1 MTALLAPFQ
10 AKLAARELLMRHPA
24 GQTASLSAALMD
36 AQVDLNPHQV
46 EAALFAFR
54 SPFSKGA
61 ILADEVGLGKTIEA
75 GLVITQRWAEQRR
88 RVLIIA
94 PASLRKQW
102 AQELADKFFIR
113 SVILESKSFNDAVK
127 QGIREP
133 FMRSP
138 KDPAVIICSYQFA
151 AKMADEVM
159 ATPWDLVVCD
169 EAHRLRNVYKPGNK
183 IAVALRTALVDRPK
197 LLLTATPLQ
206 NTLMELYGLVSFV
219 DEHTFGDV
227 KSFRTQYARL
237 VEDGSFDDLKARLA
251 PVCHRTLRRQVVEYV
266 KYTNRVPITQEFKP
280 TPDELQLY
288 DMVSDYLRRPELQA
302 LPASQRTLMVLVMRK
317 LLASSTFAIAGALG
331 SLALRLRGQL
341 KTDDG
346 AQASLRR
353 KLDDAFADQL
363 GADFEQLNELVDEW
377 PPEGEAVVEPLSAST
392 RASIGNEIAELE
404 AFRDVAVSITENAK
418 GTALLS
424 ALTAG
429 FSKAAELGAKR
440 RAVVFTE
447 SCRTQEYLV
456 RLLETNGYA
465 GKLVL
470 FNGSNTDPASAATY
484 KAWVQE
490 HKGGSKISGSRSADM
505 RSALVDRFRDDAE
518 IMIATEAAAEGINLQ
533 FCSIVVNYDLPWNP
547 QRIEQRIGRCH
558 RYGQK
563 HDVVVINFLN
573 QSNAA
578 EQRVFELLDEK
589 FQLFSGVFGASDEVL
604 GAIESG
610 LDFERRVAS
619 IFQSCRTN
627 DEIETE
633 FTQLR
638 FELETEITTTMDDT
652 RKKLLENFDSEVHDR
667 LKVSLRESQ
676 EYLNRSEQQLWNL
689 AKTGLAECATFDSSR
704 LAFILNE
711 LPNTFGK
718 QQGKQSEV
726 GAAPLGR
733 YAVSKT
739 ADDDV
744 HRFRSQHPLAQFVI
758 HQAATFNVGTQHV
771 TLDYTSWGK
780 SSEGIKTFI
789 GRPGVI
795 EVAQLTVDGADIE
808 DHLLF
813 IGVTDDGDTIPPDVV
828 RRILDLPVS
837 ANSTRL
843 RAIKQGSSEA
853 DVVAARVRHEA
864 SEILLAVGQRQGVW
878 FDAEMEKLDRWAED
892 KRAGLKAE
900 LRDLDNEIKDL
911 KKQARQAANL
921 PDKLALQKKIKTA
934 EGSRDQAWRSYD
946 DEAKTVDGAKDE
958 IISRIEARL
967 SNTEST
973 ETLFRIHFNI
983 T

>member
-133 FMRSP
+133 FMRSA

-377 PPEGEAVVEPLSAST
+377 PPEGDAVVEPLSAST

-470 FNGSNTDPASAATY
+470 FNGSNADPASAATY

-619 IFQSCRTN
+619 IFQSCRSN
-627 DEIETE
+627 DEIEAE

-638 FELETEITTTMDDT
+638 LDLETEITTTMDDT

-689 AKTGLAECATFDSSR
+689 AKAGLANQATFDTGR
-704 LAFILNE
+704 LQFTLNE
-711 LPNTFGK
+711 LPIIVT
-718 QQGKQSEV
+718 EV
-726 GAAPLGR
+726 PVDVPLGH
-733 YAVSKT
+733 YSVSKT

-758 HQAATFNVGTQHV
+758 HHAANLNVGIHEV
-771 TLDYTSWGK
+771 TLDYTGWAK
-780 SSEGIKTFI
+780 TSEAMKTFL
-789 GRPGVI
+789 GRSGAI

-813 IGVTDDGDTIPPDVV
+813 IGVTDDGETIPPDVV
-828 RRILDLPVS
+828 RRILDLPAS
-837 ANSTRL
+837 GEPRIQAPDDR
-843 RAIKQGSSEA
+843 KEGEA
-853 DVVAARVRHEA
+853 DAVAMRVKHEA
-864 SEILLAVGQRQGVW
+864 SEILRDVGQRQGVW

-900 LRDLDNEIKDL
+900 LRDLDNEIKEL

-921 PDKLALQKKIKTA
+921 PDKLAVQKKIKTA
-934 EGSRDQAWRSYD
+934 ETSRDQAWRSYD
-946 DEAKTVDGAKDE
+946 DEAKTVDQAKDD
-958 IISRIEARL
+958 IIGRIEARL
-967 SNTEST
+967 SNTQTT
-973 ETLFRIHFNI
+973 ETLFRIHFRI
-983 T
+983 I